1 MQSAVCCL
9 LFANLRVITMSDT
22 KVLKLVRKT
31 TTEVVEK
38 QPPAE
43 KAQTTSS
50 SQPAPQPVPQSL
62 AQSVHKLVA
71 KPAPKPAIQPVNQPA
86 PQPQRAPEPRPR
98 ERRERPKLSREQ
110 MIEIYRTMYLSR
122 RLDDKEI
129 QLKNQNKIFFQISGA
144 GHEAVLVAAGMILKP
159 GYDWFY
165 PYYRDR
171 ALCLQLGMTPLEML
185 LSAVGAAA
193 DPNSHGR
200 QMPSHWGHKKLNIVS
215 QSSPTGTQLLQAVG
229 CAEAGYRFK
238 LIRELKKLGL
248 KFQRDEVVYVS
259 LGDGTTSEGEFW
271 EALNTACNLKLPVL
285 FLVEDN
291 GYAIS
296 VPVEVQTAGGDV
308 SRLVKNF
315 PNLFLQRCDGTDPI
329 DSYGVLQRAVQHCR
343 DRRGPA
349 LVHAK
354 VIRPYSHSLSD
365 DERLYRSN
373 EERAA
378 DSERDPV
385 KRFGSVLVEE
395 GIVEQDE
402 LQKIKDEIDA
412 LVTEAADEAL
422 QSPQP
427 APETALLNV
436 YSPDVDPT
444 SKEFDT
450 EDSAQLS
457 GNPGTMV
464 DLINRCLHTEMERD
478 PRIVVFG
485 EDVADCSREQYLEQ
499 VKGKG
504 GVFKVTANLQRK
516 FGSARVFNSPLAE
529 ANIVGRAI
537 GMAARGLKPV
547 VEIQF
552 FDYIWPA
559 MHQIRNEL
567 AVMRWRSGGEWKC
580 PAVLRVPVGG
590 YLKGGAVYH
599 SQSGVST
606 FTQIPGLR
614 VVYPATALDANG
626 LLRTAIRC
634 DDPVLFLE
642 HKHLYRQA
650 YNKSQY
656 PTDDFMI
663 PFGKAKTVREGSDLS
678 IITYGALVQRSL
690 VAAKQA
696 EQQGISVE
704 VVDLRSLQP
713 YDWNAIVTT
722 VKKTNRVIV
731 AHEDS
736 LSWGYG
742 AEIAARISSELFEYL
757 DAPVRR
763 VAALDTFVG
772 YAPQLEDAILPQ
784 ATDVAEAIAELQ
796 QY

>member
-1 MQSAVCCL
+1 MK
-9 LFANLRVITMSDT
+9 TDT
-22 KVLKLVRKT
+22 KVLKLVRKPASSDYSNELH
-31 TTEVVEK
+31 TENVEAL
-38 QPPAE
+38 PEEAP
-43 KAQTTSS
+43 
-50 SQPAPQPVPQSL
+50 SQLSEAVATPSV
-62 AQSVHKLVA
+62 AQSVPALITTQTTKLQKDNLPDRKV
-71 KPAPKPAIQPVNQPA
+71 
-86 PQPQRAPEPRPR
+86 
-98 ERRERPKLSREQ
+98 LLD
-110 MIEIYRTMYLSR
+110 MYRTMYLSR
-122 RLDDKEI
+122 RIDDKEI
-129 QLKNQNKIFFQISGA
+129 QLKGQNKIFFQISGA
-144 GHEAVLVAAGMILKP
+144 GHEAVLVAAGTVLKP

-171 ALCLQLGMTPLEML
+171 ALCLQLGMTPYEQL
-185 LSAVGAAA
+185 LSAVGAAE

-238 LIRELKKLGL
+238 LIPALKERL
-248 KFQRDEVVYVS
+248 KNFHDDEVVYVS
-259 LGDGTTSEGEFW
+259 LGEGTSSEGEFW
-271 EALNTACNLKLPVL
+271 EALNTACNLRLPVL
-285 FLVEDN
+285 FLLEDN

-296 VPVEVQTAGGDV
+296 VPVEVQTAGGSV
-308 SRLVKNF
+308 SKLVENF
-315 PNLFLQRCDGTDPI
+315 PSLYVQRCDGTDALE
-329 DSYGVLQRAVQHCR
+329 SLETMQRAAQYCR
-343 DRRGPA
+343 ERKGPA
-349 LVHAK
+349 FVHAR

-365 DERLYRSN
+365 DEKLYRPD
-373 EERAA
+373 EERSSDA
-378 DSERDPV
+378 ERDPV
-385 KRFGSVLVEE
+385 KRFGALLIDE
-395 GIVEQDE
+395 GVIDQQG
-402 LQKIKDEIDA
+402 LQGIKDEVDRE
-412 LVTEAADEAL
+412 VNEAADRAL
-422 QSPQP
+422 AAAQP
-427 APETALLNV
+427 LPETATQFV
-436 YSPDVDPT
+436 FSPDVDPT

-450 EDSAQLS
+450 ESGQSLS
-457 GNPGTMV
+457 GNAGTMV
-464 DLINRCLHTEMERD
+464 DLINRCLHTEMARD
-478 PRIVVFG
+478 PSIVVFG
-485 EDVADCSREQYLEQ
+485 EDIADCSREQYLET

-537 GMAARGLKPV
+537 GMATRGLKPV

-567 AVMRWRSGGEWKC
+567 ALMRWRSGNEWKA
-580 PAVLRVPVGG
+580 PVVMRVPVGG
-590 YLKGGAVYH
+590 YLKGGAIYH

-614 VVYPATALDANG
+614 VVYPSNALDANG
-626 LLRTAIRC
+626 LLRTSIRC

-656 PTDDFMI
+656 PGDDFMI
-663 PFGKAKTVREGSDLS
+663 PFAKAKTVREGTDLS

-696 EQQGISVE
+696 EQDGISVE
-704 VVDLRSLQP
+704 VIDLRSLVP
-713 YDWNAIVTT
+713 YDWEAIAAS

-736 LSWGYG
+736 LSFGYG
-742 AEIAARISSELFEYL
+742 AELGARIAGELFEYL

-763 VAALDTFVG
+763 VCALDTFVG

-784 ATDVAEAIAELQ
+784 PADVARAIAEISA
-796 QY
+796 Y

>member
-1 MQSAVCCL
+1 M
-9 LFANLRVITMSDT
+9 NTDT
-22 KVLKLVRKT
+22 KVLKLVRKNDSD
-31 TTEVVEK
+31 V
-38 QPPAE
+38 
-43 KAQTTSS
+43 TS
-50 SQPAPQPVPQSL
+50 
-62 AQSVHKLVA
+62 
-71 KPAPKPAIQPVNQPA
+71 
-86 PQPQRAPEPRPR
+86 EPTIHEELPDRYLLQ
-98 ERRERPKLSREQ
+98 E
-110 MIEIYRTMYLSR
+110 MYRLMYLSR

-129 QLKNQNKIFFQISGA
+129 QLKGQNRIFFQISGA
-144 GHEAVLVAAGMILKP
+144 GHEAVLVAAGVVLKP

-171 ALCLQLGMTPLEML
+171 ALCLALGMTPLEML
-185 LSAVGAAA
+185 LSAVGAEA

-229 CAEAGYRFK
+229 CAEASYRWS
-238 LIRELKKLGL
+238 LIPELQKRIAN
-248 KFQRDEVVYVS
+248 FRNDEVTYVS
-259 LGDGTTSEGEFW
+259 LGDGTSSEGEFW
-271 EALNTACNLKLPVL
+271 EALNTASNLKLPVV
-285 FLVEDN
+285 FLLEDN

-308 SRLVKNF
+308 SKLVENF
-315 PNLFLQRCDGTDPI
+315 PSLYLQRCDGTDPI
-329 DSYGVLQRAVQHCR
+329 ESLEVMERAVDYCR
-343 DRRGPA
+343 QRKGPA

-365 DERLYRSN
+365 DERLYRPD
-373 EERAA
+373 EERASDA
-378 DSERDPV
+378 ERDPV
-385 KRFGSVLVEE
+385 KRFGALLIERGAIDQE
-395 GIVEQDE
+395 G
-402 LQKIKDEIDA
+402 LQQIKDEVDNI
-412 LVTEAADEAL
+412 VNYAADNAL
-422 QSPQP
+422 SAPQP
-427 APETALLNV
+427 AKETATQFIF
-436 YSPDVDPT
+436 SPDVDPC

-450 EDSAQLS
+450 EDRVQLS
-457 GNPGTMV
+457 GNAGTMV
-464 DLINRCLHTEMERD
+464 DLINRCLDTEMARD

-485 EDVADCSREQYLEQ
+485 EDVADCSREQYLEG

-516 FGSARVFNSPLAE
+516 YGSARVFNSPLAE

-537 GMAARGLKPV
+537 GMATRGLKPV

-567 AVMRWRSGGEWKC
+567 ALLRWRSGNEWKS
-580 PAVLRVPVGG
+580 PVVVRVPIGG

-614 VVYPATALDANG
+614 VIYPSNALDANG
-626 LLRTAIRC
+626 LLRTAIRS

-663 PFGKAKTVREGSDLS
+663 PFGKAKKVREGADIS

-690 VAAKQA
+690 VAAKQL
-696 EQQGISVE
+696 EQEGISVE
-704 VVDLRSLQP
+704 IIDLRSLVP
-713 YDWNAIVTT
+713 FDWEAIAES
-722 VKKTNRVIV
+722 VKKTSRVIV

-736 LSWGYG
+736 LSFGYG
-742 AEIAARISSELFEYL
+742 AEIAARITDELFEYL
-757 DAPVRR
+757 DAPVKR
-763 VAALDTFVG
+763 VCALDTFVA

-784 ATDVAEAIAELQ
+784 ASDVAKAISQLKA
-796 QY
+796 Y

>member
-1 MQSAVCCL
+1 
-9 LFANLRVITMSDT
+9 MSDT
-22 KVLKLVRKT
+22 KVLKLVPKSKAKAVEVPPLPSPEVDVPVTAEVKKT
-31 TTEVVEK
+31 PVLSTGPAPVTRIAA
-38 QPPAE
+38 PPPT
-43 KAQTTSS
+43 KAQ
-50 SQPAPQPVPQSL
+50 AA
-62 AQSVHKLVA
+62 AQTA
-71 KPAPKPAIQPVNQPA
+71 TKPA
-86 PQPQRAPEPRPR
+86 RAPEPRGQR
-98 ERRERPKLSREQ
+98 EKNRAAERRERPHLSREE
-110 MIEIYRTMYLSR
+110 MLKMYRTMYLSR

-129 QLKNQNKIFFQISGA
+129 LLKNQNKIFFQISGA
-144 GHEAVLVAAGMILKP
+144 GHEAILVAAGMVLKP

-171 ALCLQLGMTPLEML
+171 ALCLQLGMTPLEQL
-185 LSAVGAAA
+185 LSAVGAAK

-200 QMPSHWGHKKLNIVS
+200 QMPSHWGHTKLNIVS

-238 LIRELKKLGL
+238 LIKALRKRVSNFHK
-248 KFQRDEVVYVS
+248 DEVVYVS
-259 LGDGTTSEGEFW
+259 LGDGTSSEGEFW
-271 EALNTACNLKLPVL
+271 EALNSACNLKLPVL
-285 FLVEDN
+285 FLLEDN

-296 VPVEVQTAGGDV
+296 VPIEVQTAGGDV

-315 PNLFLQRCDGTDPI
+315 PNLFLQRCDGTNALE
-329 DSYGVLQRAVQHCR
+329 SLAVMKRAVQYCR
-343 DRRGPA
+343 EGKGPA
-349 LVHAK
+349 FVHAK
-354 VIRPYSHSLSD
+354 VIRPYAHSFSD
-365 DERLYRSN
+365 DEKLYRC
-373 EERAA
+373 EDERTA
-378 DSERDPV
+378 DTERDPLR
-385 KRFGSVLVEE
+385 RFEVVLINEKVT
-395 GIVEQDE
+395 DE
-402 LQKIKDEIDA
+402 NGLQKIKIDVDA
-412 LVTEAADEAL
+412 VITEATDQAL
-422 QSPQP
+422 ASSQP
-427 APETALLNV
+427 DTDTVQLHV
-436 YSPDVDPT
+436 YSPEVDPT

-450 EDSAQLS
+450 EEDAELV
-457 GNPGTMV
+457 GNTGTMV
-464 DLINRCLHTEMERD
+464 DLINRCLHTEMARD
-478 PRIVVFG
+478 ARIIVFG
-485 EDVADCSREQYLEQ
+485 EDVADCSREQFLGQ

-537 GMAARGLKPV
+537 GMATRGLKPV

-567 AVMRWRSGGEWKC
+567 AVLRWRSGGDWKA
-580 PAVLRVPVGG
+580 PVVIRVPIGG

-614 VVYPATALDANG
+614 VIYPSNALDANG

-656 PTDDFMI
+656 PNDNFMI
-663 PFGKAKTVREGSDLS
+663 PFGKAKTVREGNDLS

-713 YDWNAIVTT
+713 YDWKAITAT
-722 VKKTNRVIV
+722 VQKTGKVIV

-736 LSWGYG
+736 LSFGYG
-742 AEIAARISSELFEYL
+742 AEIAARIAADLFEHL

-763 VAALDTFVG
+763 VAATDTFVA
-772 YAPQLEDAILPQ
+772 YAPQLEDVILPQ
-784 ATDVAEAIAELQ
+784 VSDVATAITEIHR
-796 QY
+796 Y